1 MRRIVTVFAVIL
13 LTTPALAQNAELKV
27 QASALAFSPQNAT
40 LEEAVPVHV
49 TQDLI
54 HSPEGRAAL
63 EEYRRRVELGLLP
76 VGKGGGF
83 TPGET
88 RSFSVLNFVTS
99 LREQI
104 DFTLVIEGAA
114 FNIWVETAE
123 LATSGGFVEEQD
135 WTSLS
140 TALGDMTPPASYDP
154 TMGIIEINEQVFGP
168 PSDVDGSGKMEVLV
182 HDIKDSFDPG
192 AGNPFFTAGFFD
204 PSDLTNSNN
213 ADIIHLDTVPA
224 MFSSD
229 GTRKSQ
235 DFVLQTLAHEFQ
247 HLIFAVTHGAL
258 ELSFIN
264 EGLAEW
270 AEVVNGY
277 TPRTID
283 YVLKAAELARPLLD
297 FRQDPFAGPTGEDYQ
312 RGGLFHHYLSERL
325 SVETVGSIARS
336 NGVGA
341 GNYTGLMI
349 QNGLDPDLFKEFVQG
364 FHVANLINNQALSP
378 NYGYESTSRLGVR
391 ATGFQT
397 VDGSLAASSS
407 TSGNLEPGAVR
418 YLKWENVGDFQLD
431 ITTTL
436 ASQAA
441 HLRPML
447 FLDPAGGVMQVV
459 TPEAGGETTF
469 VSGDFDEVFLILP
482 HADITITASASFTID
497 ASWATYAGGTQTE
510 YVVYDTGVI
519 DSFLNNG
526 QITIVGS
533 PIGGTA
539 GDFLPIED
547 EFANVFNVPV
557 GAALIEV
564 EISLFFMDIFGLATT
579 NVRDFTLRIY
589 DDAGGEPGNLLLSK
603 ELNFFAAQTAPNMTF
618 QTIDLAGDQGILESQ
633 QGALYVSV
641 GNAGTDDNYVYMAQA
656 YSTLSDEDTPSYI
669 FHPFSNTGLNWAP
682 FNAVTDAQGDLIFG
696 GLVVPIR
703 ATIDLNAGSTD
714 LEDDFTLPSTVSLS
728 QNYPNPF
735 NPSTSIR
742 FSIPASSDVQL
753 NVFDMLGRQVASLVH
768 GLLPAGEHG
777 VMFDASDLGSG
788 IYLYSITTP
797 SQKVTRTMT
806 LVK

>member
-1 MRRIVTVFAVIL
+1 MRRIVTVFAFVL

-27 QASALAFSPQNAT
+27 QASALAFSPQNAA
-40 LEEAVPVHV
+40 LEEAIPVHV

-76 VGKGGGF
+76 VGKGGGY
-83 TPGET
+83 TPGQT

-99 LREQI
+99 TRESI
-104 DFTLVIEGAA
+104 EFTLVVEGVA

-123 LATSGGFVEEQD
+123 LLSSGMGGSVEEQD
-135 WTSLS
+135 WTSMAS
-140 TALGDMTPPASYDP
+140 ALGDITPPGSYDP
-154 TMGIIEINEQVFGP
+154 TKGIVEINQQVFGP

-182 HDIKDSFDPG
+182 HDIKDFFDPG

-224 MFSSD
+224 MFFSD

-247 HLIFAVTHGAL
+247 HLIFAVTHGAI
-258 ELSFIN
+258 ELSFID

-283 YVLKAAELARPLLD
+283 YVTSAGELARPLLD
-297 FRQDPFAGPTGEDYQ
+297 FREDPFAGPTGEDSQ

-325 SVETVGSIARS
+325 SVETVGSISRS
-336 NGVGA
+336 NGVGV
-341 GNYTGLMI
+341 GNYTGLLT
-349 QNGLDPDLFKEFVQG
+349 QNGLDPELLKEFVQG

-378 NYGYESTSRLGVR
+378 NYGYESPSRLGVR

-418 YLKWENVGDFQLD
+418 YLKWENVGDFELS
-431 ITTTL
+431 ISTTL
-436 ASQAA
+436 TSQAA
-441 HLRPML
+441 HLRPIL

-459 TPEAGGETTF
+459 TPEVGGEPTI

-482 HADITITASASFTID
+482 HADITIAASASFTID

-510 YVVYDTGVI
+510 YVVYDTGVVQNEI
-519 DSFLNNG
+519 NDG
-526 QITIVGS
+526 QITIIGV
-533 PIGGTA
+533 PIGGE
-539 GDFLPIED
+539 LESSRPLED
-547 EFANVFNVPV
+547 EFANVFTVPA
-557 GAALIEV
+557 GASLVEV
-564 EISLFFMDIFGLATT
+564 EVSMFFLDIFGLSTT
-579 NVRDFTLRIY
+579 NVRDFTLKIY
-589 DDAGGEPGNLLLSK
+589 DDDNGEPGNLLLSK
-603 ELNFFAAQTAPNMTF
+603 ELTYFAAQAAPNLVF
-618 QTIDLAGDQGILESQ
+618 QTIDLTVDQGILESQ
-633 QGALYVSV
+633 QGPIYVSIA
-641 GNAGTDDNYVYMAQA
+641 NAGTDDNYIYLALAHTAV
-656 YSTLSDEDTPSYI
+656 SDTPS
-669 FHPFSNTGLNWAP
+669 FLFRDFQAGFGWAR
-682 FNAVTDAQGDLIFG
+682 FDGVTNGAGDPAFEG
-696 GLVVPIR
+696 FVVPIR
-703 ATIDLNAGSTD
+703 ATIDLNAGVTD
-714 LEDDFTLPSTVSLS
+714 VDEDFTLPSAVSLS

-742 FSIPASSDVQL
+742 FSIPASSEVQL

-768 GLLPAGEHG
+768 GLLPAGEHE